1 MKTYFMSVVTSRP
14 LGFDCEKV
22 DCGKDHVV
30 EHKESVEFLLVA
42 LLVFLIR

>member
-14 LGFDCEKV
+14 LGFDNEKV
-22 DCGKDHVV
+22 DCGKDHVF

-42 LLVFLIR
+42 LLVFLVR

>member
-14 LGFDCEKV
+14 LGFDSEKV
-22 DCGKDHVV
+22 DCGKAHVF
-30 EHKESVEFLLVA
+30 EHKKLAEFLPVA